1 MTRAVLSIDP
11 LGALGDNGAEL
22 TIVKVVR
29 APWMV
34 PDQGKAHALQL
45 AASALPPWHEPHAV
59 RLRGQCVRNALVKH
73 PGVARMLDLLPGQHD
88 VTPLYLIL
96 SEGEVELIGWETLC
110 DQTDAFL
117 SLDQDQRFPIGRIV
131 EPSHDEA
138 RAPSSLRLPIRL
150 MAIISAIGADGRPEW
165 EYLFDA
171 VKTAR
176 AAGLEMQLRV
186 LVGDPALRTL
196 IDQAVLEPGHAP
208 WLSVSHIDVKGSE
221 VVQAISQWKP
231 QIVHVFC
238 HGDAED
244 TDQLLEL
251 ATETDYLQGA
261 PKGSTLVRASQ
272 LARMVDLLPNPW
284 LITLNACD
292 TGHAASAINSM
303 AHRMVRAGFPAAVA
317 MLEPVNE
324 RDAHIVT
331 RAFYSR
337 MFQLLDEVSTTLQT
351 AEEAPFEWLRPMSAV
366 REALVEE
373 HGDDPTSAREWTLP
387 VLYVRGVAP
396 FCFRKPI
403 ANVSPHEA
411 EEYKKRAAIVAQW
424 LVGPG
429 ASQPVEV
436 RQGAIA
442 AALHDLPRPFWP
454 EVDGTWSPDAVSQVT
469 PAAPAVPQPP
479 AAGGGG

>member
-1 MTRAVLSIDP
+1 MTRTVLSIDP
-11 LGALGDNGAEL
+11 LGSPGANGTEL

-29 APWMV
+29 APWIV

-45 AASALPPWHEPHAV
+45 AASTLPAWHEPHAV
-59 RLRGQCVRNALVKH
+59 RLRGQCVRDALAKH
-73 PGVARMLDLLPGQHD
+73 PGVARMLDLLPGQTD

-110 DQTDAFL
+110 DPTDAFL

-150 MAIISAIGADGRPEW
+150 MAIISALGADGRPEW
-165 EYLFDA
+165 EHLFEA
-171 VKTAR
+171 VKAAR
-176 AAGLEMQLRV
+176 GAGLEMQFRV

-196 IDQAVLEPGHAP
+196 VDQAVTEAGNSD
-208 WLSVSHIDVKGSE
+208 WLSVSHIDAKGSE

-244 TDQLLEL
+244 TDQWLEL
-251 ATETDYLQGA
+251 ATEVDYLQGA
-261 PKGSTLVRASQ
+261 TKGSTIVRASQ

-284 LITLNACD
+284 LLTLNACD
-292 TGHAASAINSM
+292 TGRAASTINSM

-324 RDAHIVT
+324 NDAHTVT
-331 RAFYSR
+331 RALYGR
-337 MFQLLDEVSTTLQT
+337 MFQLLEQVSTTLKT

-366 REALVEE
+366 REALVED
-373 HGDDPTSAREWTLP
+373 HGADPTSAREWSLP

-442 AALHDLPRPFWP
+442 AALHNLPRPFWP
-454 EVDGTWSPDAVSQVT
+454 EVDGTWSPDAVAQPT
-469 PAAPAVPQPP
+469 AAPVVPQ
-479 AAGGGG
+479 ATVVEGGR